1 MELWVVASDH
11 SQRGNVF
18 VLSSVVMFEL
28 TLTIL
33 IYVVSK
39 LLTSVDVKEPTPES
53 QTRVCSHRFSICPLQ
68 CFKSFWGNYFYNI
81 LKASAGNKVK
91 HKLWYKQVFY

>member
-1 MELWVVASDH
+1 MELWVVSSDH

-53 QTRVCSHRFSICPLQ
+53 LTRVT
-68 CFKSFWGNYFYNI
+68 
-81 LKASAGNKVK
+81 
-91 HKLWYKQVFY
+91 

>member
-1 MELWVVASDH
+1 MVLLCERGGAYYLELWVVASDH

-53 QTRVCSHRFSICPLQ
+53 QTRVT
-68 CFKSFWGNYFYNI
+68 
-81 LKASAGNKVK
+81 
-91 HKLWYKQVFY
+91 

>member
-1 MELWVVASDH
+1 MVASDH

-39 LLTSVDVKEPTPES
+39 LLTSVHVKEPTPES
-53 QTRVCSHRFSICPLQ
+53 LLSQ
-68 CFKSFWGNYFYNI
+68 I
-81 LKASAGNKVK
+81 LHLSTSV
-91 HKLWYKQVFY
+91 LQVFLGKLLL

>member
-39 LLTSVDVKEPTPES
+39 LLTSVDVKEPMPES
-53 QTRVCSHRFSICPLQ
+53 QTRVT
-68 CFKSFWGNYFYNI
+68 
-81 LKASAGNKVK
+81 
-91 HKLWYKQVFY
+91 

>member
-1 MELWVVASDH
+1 MVLLCERGGAYYLELWVAASDH

-18 VLSSVVMFEL
+18 VLWSVVMFEL

-53 QTRVCSHRFSICPLQ
+53 QTRVT
-68 CFKSFWGNYFYNI
+68 
-81 LKASAGNKVK
+81 
-91 HKLWYKQVFY
+91 

>member
-1 MELWVVASDH
+1 MELWVAASDH

-18 VLSSVVMFEL
+18 VLWSVVMFEL

-53 QTRVCSHRFSICPLQ
+53 QTRVT
-68 CFKSFWGNYFYNI
+68 
-81 LKASAGNKVK
+81 
-91 HKLWYKQVFY
+91 

>member
-33 IYVVSK
+33 IYVVSE
-39 LLTSVDVKEPTPES
+39 LLTSVDVKEPKS
-53 QTRVCSHRFSICPLQ
+53 YMKICAHRFSICPLQ
-68 CFKSFWGNYFYNI
+68 CFKSFWGNYFCNS
-81 LKASAGNKVK
+81 LKASPGNKVK